1 MPAGRE
7 PSAAPPLDPLR
18 PDTPAARRRSPSVRT
33 IGVAALVTALV
44 AVAVYGATRIDL
56 GAAASALG
64 GADPQM
70 LAAALAL
77 FAVAQTAGGAMWAV
91 CQSSGGVRGVPLPT
105 ALGMHWMSRAACEVL
120 PACLGETARAAL
132 VRRHPGGA
140 EAGTLRIVGGIAG
153 YKLVEA
159 AVTAVAVVG
168 LTLVVPLP
176 GPAAGLRWTA
186 LAAVV
191 ALIGVAIAWRLG
203 AGRHLG
209 ALVPR
214 RARASAKRIGEGAAV
229 VTDAPAARTA
239 LALGAVLV
247 VARLLSLAA
256 LLMALG
262 APASAAA
269 LAFCLIALA
278 GALPIAPG
286 GAGAREVVLVPVLA
300 LAYGI
305 PATTALAFSVAV
317 QATALLTSLALG
329 AAALAWLG
337 PRLLGR
343 GALAPAAAPC
353 EARPRTTMEEGTA

>member
-7 PSAAPPLDPLR
+7 PSATPLLLDPLR
-18 PDTPAARRRSPSVRT
+18 PDIQAVPRRRRPSVRT
-33 IGVAALVTALV
+33 IGAVTLATALV
-44 AVAVYGATRIDL
+44 AVAVYGASRLDL

-77 FAVAQTAGGAMWAV
+77 YAVAQTAGGAMWAV
-91 CQSSGGVRGVPLPT
+91 CQTSGGVRGVPLGT
-105 ALGMHWMSRAACEVL
+105 ALGMHWMARAACEIL

-153 YKLVEA
+153 YKLVEGV
-159 AVTAVAVVG
+159 VTAVAVVA

-186 LAAVV
+186 AAAVV
-191 ALIGVAIAWRLG
+191 AIVVAAIAWRLG
-203 AGRHLG
+203 AGRRL
-209 ALVPR
+209 ARLIPR
-214 RARASAKRIGEGAAV
+214 RTRASARRVGEGAAV
-229 VTDAPAARTA
+229 VTDGPAARTA
-239 LALGAVLV
+239 AALGLVLV
-247 VARLLSLAA
+247 VARMLSLAA

-262 APASAAA
+262 APAAAAA

-286 GAGAREVVLVPVLA
+286 GAGAREVVLVPALA
-300 LAYGI
+300 LAYGL
-305 PATTALAFSVAV
+305 PASTALAFSVAV
-317 QATALLTSLALG
+317 QATALITSLALG

-343 GALAPAAAPC
+343 GGPVPEPLVA
-353 EARPRTTMEEGTA
+353 EA